1 MLDEAIMQYCEL
13 HSEEE
18 DEILKELSRETHLKV
33 LKPRML
39 SGHLQGKFLYHMVKL
54 THAKNVLEIGTYTGY
69 GSICMAR
76 GLEEGGKLL
85 TIDINAEL
93 EEMVRKYIKKSG
105 LEEKIEY
112 RVGNAMEVLPRL
124 ETLFDLI
131 FLDADKINYVNYYDL
146 TVERLRP
153 GGVLLADNIL
163 WSGKVLAKNRKKLD
177 KDTEA
182 ILRFNK
188 LVNEDPRVENMIL
201 PFRDGIMMARKR

>member
-1 MLDEAIMQYCEL
+1 MLDQALMQYCEL

-39 SGHLQGKFLYHMVKL
+39 SGHLQGKFLYQMVKL
-54 THAKNVLEIGTYTGY
+54 VNARNVLEIGTYTGY

-76 GLEEGGKLL
+76 GLAENGRLL

-93 EEMVRKYIKKSG
+93 EEMVRKYFKKSG
-105 LEEKIEY
+105 LEEKITY
-112 RVGNAMEVLPRL
+112 KVGDAMEVLPRL
-124 ETLFDLI
+124 DTLFDLI
-131 FLDADKINYVNYYDL
+131 FLDADKINYVNYYEL

-153 GGVLLADNIL
+153 GGILLADNIL

-188 LVNEDPRVENMIL
+188 LVNDDPRVENVVL

>member
-1 MLDEAIMQYCEL
+1 MLDEALMHYCEE
-13 HSEEE
+13 HSGEE
-18 DEILKELSRETHLKV
+18 DEILKELARETHLKV

-39 SGHLQGKFLYHMVKL
+39 SGHLQGKFLNLMAKL
-54 THAKNVLEIGTYTGY
+54 TNAKNVLEIGTYTGY
-69 GSICMAR
+69 SSICMAR
-76 GLEEGGKLL
+76 GMAEDGKLL

-93 EEMVRKYIKKSG
+93 EDMVRKYIAKSG
-105 LEEKIEY
+105 LDEKIQFII
-112 RVGNAMEVLPRL
+112 GDAIEVLPQL
-124 ETLFDLI
+124 DNSFDLI
-131 FLDADKINYVNYYDL
+131 FLDADKENYENYYHL
-146 TVERLRP
+146 TVDRLRS